1 MIATPTL
8 QQRVSVVED
17 TVKELVTSLPLPGAY
32 LRTMHKDIGRV
43 KQETA
48 AARMGILDLGVE
60 TSEIQSTLREH
71 TTTLDRHGD
80 DLTDIK
86 STVDHHDTDLGE
98 IKSTLGDHGAML
110 REHGV
115 LLKEHGV
122 MLKEHGAI
130 LKALSTTLGL
140 VMAKLDKP

>member
-1 MIATPTL
+1 MIATSTL

-48 AARMGILDLGVE
+48 AARMGILDLSVE

-71 TTTLDRHGD
+71 TATLDRHGD

-86 STVDHHDTDLGE
+86 AALDRQGAALDEHGAALDRHDRDLGE
-98 IKSTLGDHGAML
+98 IKTTLG
-110 REHGV
+110 
-115 LLKEHGV
+115 
-122 MLKEHGAI
+122 EHGAV
-130 LKALSTTLGL
+130 LKDLSTTLGL
-140 VMAKLDKP
+140 VMTKLDER